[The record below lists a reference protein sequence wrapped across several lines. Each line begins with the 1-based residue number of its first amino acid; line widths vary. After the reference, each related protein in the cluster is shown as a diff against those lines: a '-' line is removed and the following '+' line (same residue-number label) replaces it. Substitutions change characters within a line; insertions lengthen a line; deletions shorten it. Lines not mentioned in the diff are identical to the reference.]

1 MPQKSALTQQQLLR
15 QRLLPQQL
23 RLVSLLEAP
32 TEQVEQEVLAELDEN
47 PALERV
53 NPDEESRYAS
63 TMRYSSPS
71 GSSGSSS
78 GSDGNEF
85 QPQIA
90 DAEPTLGEYLATQ
103 LAELSELSAAS
114 RPAAAY
120 MIGALDSNGYLTR
133 TLPQLTTDIEIA
145 LAEAEKLPTPEEI
158 REAYDALRGL
168 EPAGVG
174 AQDLRDCLI
183 LQLRRLDGEREAVRD
198 ALEITI
204 HFFDLYSRRNNRKLS
219 EYSGIS
225 LERISA
231 AHEVITSLNP
241 KPGAPFASDP
251 TQAMGNAAVT
261 PDFLV
266 ETDGEQLTVSMI
278 NSLPELRIEESFMA
292 DSPGGDA
299 AAKFVRERR
308 LRAESF
314 IDVLKRRA
322 QTLMVIA
329 RAIVQYQ
336 APFFLNGDDESR
348 IKPMVLRQIA
358 DATGLDITM
367 ISRAVSGKW
376 LATQWGVYSLKS
388 FFNHR
393 SGADDEETSAREI
406 DAAIREIIAA
416 ESGKS
421 PMSDEAIAA
430 ALSERGYKVARR
442 TVAKYRTRLGIP
454 SARLRGK

>member
-1 MPQKSALTQQQLLR
+1 MPQKSTLTQQQLLR

-32 TEQVEQEVLAELDEN
+32 TEQVEQEILAELDEN

-53 NPDEESRYAS
+53 NPDEESRYGGGTA
-63 TMRYSSPS
+63 RS
-71 GSSGSSS
+71 GYVASSGGDSN
-78 GSDGNEF
+78 DF

-90 DAEPTLGEYLATQ
+90 DAEPTLGEYLAEQ
-103 LAELSELSAAS
+103 LAEQDGLSAGS
-114 RPAAAY
+114 RMAAAY

-133 TLPQLTTDIEIA
+133 TLPQLIIDIEIA
-145 LAEAEKLPTPEEI
+145 SEETALKPLESEV
-158 REAYDALRGL
+158 RTAYDALRGL

-219 EYSGIS
+219 EYSGLS
-225 LERISA
+225 QERIAA

-261 PDFLV
+261 PDFMV

-278 NSLPELRIEESFMA
+278 NSLPELQIEESFRA
-292 DSPGGDA
+292 DAPGSDA

-314 IDVLKRRA
+314 IDVLKRRT
-322 QTLMVIA
+322 QTLMIIA

-336 APFFLNGDDESR
+336 APFFQNGDDESR
-348 IKPMVLRQIA
+348 IRPMVLRQIA
-358 DATGLDITM
+358 DSTGLDITM

-416 ESGKS
+416 ESTDS
-421 PMSDEAIAA
+421 PLSDEAIAA
-430 ALSERGYKVARR
+430 ALGERGYKVARR

>member
-1 MPQKSALTQQQLLR
+1 MPQKSTLTQQQLLR

-53 NPDEESRYAS
+53 SPDEESRYA
-63 TMRYSSPS
+63 TMPRFA
-71 GSSGSSS
+71 SSGSGESA
-78 GSDGNEF
+78 EI
-85 QPQIA
+85 QAPVA
-90 DAEPTLGEYLATQ
+90 DSEPTLGEHLAGQ
-103 LAELSELSAAS
+103 LAELSDLTDAS
-114 RPAAAY
+114 RRAAAY

-133 TLPQLTTDIEIA
+133 TLPQLITDIEIA
-145 LAEAEKLPTPEEI
+145 PEESEKMPTADEV
-158 REAYDALRGL
+158 RQAYNALRSL
-168 EPAGVG
+168 DPAGVG

-183 LQLRRLDGEREAVRD
+183 LQLKRLAAEETPVAD

-204 HFFDLYSRRNNRKLS
+204 HFFDLYSRRNNRKLA
-219 EYSGIS
+219 EASGLS
-225 LERISA
+225 LERIAA

-278 NSLPELRIEESFMA
+278 NSLPELRIEESFKA
-292 DSPGGDA
+292 DAPGA

-308 LRAESF
+308 MRAESF
-314 IDVLKRRA
+314 IDVLKRRT
-322 QTLMVIA
+322 QTLMIIA
-329 RAIVQYQ
+329 RAIVQCQ
-336 APFFLNGDDESR
+336 ATFFLNGDDESQIR
-348 IKPMVLRQIA
+348 PMVLRQIA

-367 ISRAVSGKW
+367 ISRAVAGKW

-406 DAAIREIIAA
+406 DAAMREIINA
-416 ESGKS
+416 ERKES
-421 PMSDEAIAA
+421 PLSDEAIAA
-430 ALSERGYKVARR
+430 ALAERGYKVARR
-442 TVAKYRTRLGIP
+442 TVAKYRTRLGIQP
-454 SARLRGK
+454 ARLRGK

>member
-1 MPQKSALTQQQLLR
+1 MPQKSTLTQQQLLR

-53 NPDEESRYAS
+53 NPDEESRYGGGTA
-63 TMRYSSPS
+63 RYGAVS
-71 GSSGSSS
+71 SSS
-78 GSDGNEF
+78 GDSNDF

-90 DAEPTLGEYLATQ
+90 DAEPTLGEYLAEQ
-103 LAELSELSAAS
+103 LAEQDGLSAGS
-114 RPAAAY
+114 RMAAAY

-133 TLPQLTTDIEIA
+133 TLPQLIIDIEIA
-145 LAEAEKLPTPEEI
+145 SEETTLKPLESEV
-158 REAYDALRGL
+158 RTAYDALRGL

-219 EYSGIS
+219 DYSGLS
-225 LERISA
+225 QERIAA

-261 PDFLV
+261 PDFMV

-278 NSLPELRIEESFMA
+278 NSLPELQIEESFRA
-292 DSPGGDA
+292 DAPGNDA

-314 IDVLKRRA
+314 IDVLKRRT
-322 QTLMVIA
+322 QTLMIIA

-336 APFFLNGDDESR
+336 APFFQNGDDESR
-348 IKPMVLRQIA
+348 IRPMVLRQIA
-358 DATGLDITM
+358 DSTGLDITM

-406 DAAIREIIAA
+406 DAAMREIIAA
-416 ESGKS
+416 ESADS
-421 PMSDEAIAA
+421 PLSDEAIAA
-430 ALSERGYKVARR
+430 ALGERGYKVARR

>member
-1 MPQKSALTQQQLLR
+1 MPQKSVLTQQQLLR

-53 NPDEESRYAS
+53 NPDEESRYVAMPRIGGAS
-63 TMRYSSPS
+63 GGGENAEIQAPV
-71 GSSGSSS
+71 
-78 GSDGNEF
+78 
-85 QPQIA
+85 A
-90 DAEPTLGEYLATQ
+90 DSEPTLGEYLAGQ
-103 LAELSELSAAS
+103 LAELSDLPDAS
-114 RPAAAY
+114 RRAAAY
-120 MIGALDSNGYLTR
+120 MIGALDGNGYLTR
-133 TLPQLTTDIEIA
+133 TLPQLITDIEIA
-145 LAEAEKLPTPEEI
+145 EGDAEDMPSTDEVRL
-158 REAYDALRGL
+158 AYDALRSL

-183 LQLRRLDGEREAVRD
+183 LQLRRLDAGREAVAD

-204 HFFDLYSRRNNRKLS
+204 HFFDLYSRRNNKKLS
-219 EYSGIS
+219 EASGVS
-225 LERISA
+225 VERIAA

-278 NSLPELRIEESFMA
+278 NSLPELRIEESFKA
-292 DSPGGDA
+292 DAPGV

-314 IDVLKRRA
+314 IDVLKRRT
-322 QTLMVIA
+322 QTLMIIA
-329 RAIVQYQ
+329 RAIVQFQ
-336 APFFLNGDDESR
+336 APFFQNGDDESR
-348 IKPMVLRQIA
+348 IRPMVLRQIA
-358 DATGLDITM
+358 EATGLDITM

-406 DAAIREIIAA
+406 DAAMRDIIKT
-416 ESGKS
+416 EPKDS
-421 PMSDEAIAA
+421 PLSDEAIAA
-430 ALSERGYKVARR
+430 ALDERGYKVARR

-454 SARLRGK
+454 PARLRGK